1 MDVIKRRYQAV
12 VIAVALVAMAVSASC
27 GGLLSEAPTTAP
39 APTITA
45 TATALPPTL
54 TSTPTPYDTPTLAPS
69 STPFPTYTP
78 IASLTPVP
86 SHTPTHTWPS
96 PTPYQSRGD
105 LNIHTDC
112 SVGNDTY
119 SWMAFEA
126 EYWHYDFIAITD
138 YHWCPDVIQQCEKD
152 DRILCFPGLAIAVEG
167 SRMLLAIGI
176 HKAIPEGLSIAE
188 TVARI
193 HAQGGLAVAA
203 YPYDKQFLYT
213 RDELLNTGLDAMECP
228 KKGDNPF
235 ADIATVIP
243 CVYDSDAIDRL
254 HVEPYASFVCDMKI
268 TSIEDLRGA
277 LYTGKCH
284 R

>member
-1 MDVIKRRYQAV
+1 MNANKKILQVLI
-12 VIAVALVAMAVSASC
+12 IAAGLALMAVSASC
-27 GGLLSEAPTTAP
+27 SSLLSEAPTSTP
-39 APTITA
+39 APSATA
-45 TATALPPTL
+45 TATLPPPTL
-54 TSTPTPYDTPTLAPS
+54 TPTSYETPTLAPS
-69 STPFPTYTP
+69 STPVPTETL

-86 SHTPTHTWPS
+86 SHTPTHSWPS

-112 SVGNDTY
+112 SVGNDSY

-126 EYWHYDFIAITD
+126 EYWKYDFIAITD
-138 YHWCPDVIQQCEKD
+138 YHWCPDVIQQCETD
-152 DRILCFPGLAIAVEG
+152 DRILCFPGLAIDVEG

-176 HKAIPEGLSIAE
+176 SKPIPEGLTIAE

-203 YPYDKQFLYT
+203 YPFDKEFLYT
-213 RDELLNTGLDAMECP
+213 RDELLHSGLDAMECP

-235 ADIATVIP
+235 IDITTAVP

>member
-1 MDVIKRRYQAV
+1 MKVNRRTYQAL
-12 VIAVALVAMAVSASC
+12 VIMVTLAATVASASC
-27 GGLLSEAPTTAP
+27 SSLLSEDPTLTPAPTV
-39 APTITA
+39 TITA
-45 TATALPPTL
+45 TRLPPTL
-54 TSTPTPYDTPTLAPS
+54 TPAPYETPTLAPS
-69 STPFPTYTP
+69 STLLPTDTP
-78 IASLTPVP
+78 MASLTPYRSP
-86 SHTPTHTWPS
+86 TPTHSWPS

-112 SVGNDTY
+112 SVGNDSY

-126 EYWHYDFIAITD
+126 EYWKYDFIAITD
-138 YHWCPDVIQQCEKD
+138 YHWCPDVIQQCEND
-152 DRILCFPGLAIAVEG
+152 NRILCFPGLAISVQG

-176 HKAIPEGLSIAE
+176 RKPIQEGLSVAE
-188 TVARI
+188 TVALI

-203 YPYDKQFLYT
+203 YPYAEGYLYT
-213 RDELLNTGLDAMECP
+213 RDELLNSGLDAMECP

-235 ADIATVIP
+235 ADIATTVP
-243 CVYDSDAIDRL
+243 CVYDSDAVDRL

-277 LYTGKCH
+277 LYSGKCH